1 MWSGHIAA
9 RPKGQKK
16 KDHVVTA
23 TDAEW
28 ARICEAAGTAGMPL
42 SHFILHIFHAWLA
55 STGIKDDGLP
65 ASVYRRMVQSV
76 FILEHLEQ
84 QRLKNQDAEHLWQD
98 YVAKADA
105 RIDTEVAG
113 MQSSECNQQAAVG
126 YGSLPASLLRMMV
139 RAVLVLELLERQ
151 RLKIQHAPDLW
162 PDLVAKADAWIDAET
177 ALG

>member
-1 MWSGHIAA
+1 MAV

-16 KDHVVTA
+16 KDRVVTA

-28 ARICEAAGTAGMPL
+28 ALISEAADTAGMPL
-42 SHFILHIFHAWLA
+42 SHFILHIFYAWMA

-65 ASVYRRMVQSV
+65 VSVYRRMVQSV
-76 FILEHLEQ
+76 FVLEHLEQ
-84 QRLKNQDAEHLWQD
+84 QRLSNQGAEHLGQD

-105 RIDTEVAG
+105 RIDAEVAG
-113 MQSSECNQQAAVG
+113 MQSSEFNQQAAVG

-151 RLKIQHAPDLW
+151 RLKTQHAEDLW
-162 PDLVAKADAWIDAET
+162 QDLVAKADSWIDAET